1 MSIRKNYKES
11 VSKPEII
18 NVTKDGGLTVHQID
32 SSDFKAWQ
40 DAGYTKH
47 VPEAKK

>member
-1 MSIRKNYKES
+1 MPIKRNYKEP
-11 VSKPEII
+11 VEIL

-32 SSDFKAWQ
+32 SSDFKTWQ
-40 DAGYTKH
+40 DAGYEKH